1 MKKIFVLTAMV
12 ILVALPLVACGDT
25 NKTPKNEA
33 SKTAVSENS
42 EAESTEPISGESVS
56 SKEKK
61 LELENDGEY
70 IVCSRSGDS
79 VVINSVEDFK
89 NYKVGYID
97 ECDSMRYAEF
107 YTFKETVLYNAAHDA
122 HSGLFGKTVD
132 LIIIDKIS
140 YKAFSDLDI
149 VWDFSN

>member
-1 MKKIFVLTAMV
+1 MKKIIILTAMV
-12 ILVALPLVACGDT
+12 ILVALPLVACGNT
-25 NKTPKNEA
+25 NKTPKDVE
-33 SKTAVSENS
+33 SETTVSENFDT
-42 EAESTEPISGESVS
+42 ESTESISGENAL

-70 IVCSRSGDS
+70 IVCSRSSDS
-79 VVINSVEDFK
+79 IVINSVEDFK

-140 YKAFSDLDI
+140 YKAFSDLNI
-149 VWDFSN
+149 VWDFSK